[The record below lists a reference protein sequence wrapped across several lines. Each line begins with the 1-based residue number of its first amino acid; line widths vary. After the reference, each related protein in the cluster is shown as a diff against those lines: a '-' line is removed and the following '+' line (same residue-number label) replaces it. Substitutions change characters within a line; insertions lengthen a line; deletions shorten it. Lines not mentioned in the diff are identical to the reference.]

1 MRGYVTFKKPSNGCT
16 FSGDT
21 SCFKKTFSIEGASVL
36 HCQRREINDVW
47 TGNHL
52 RKHRFGQ
59 CAGKMLDVF
68 NDEL

>member
-52 RKHRFGQ
+52 
-59 CAGKMLDVF
+59 
-68 NDEL
+68 